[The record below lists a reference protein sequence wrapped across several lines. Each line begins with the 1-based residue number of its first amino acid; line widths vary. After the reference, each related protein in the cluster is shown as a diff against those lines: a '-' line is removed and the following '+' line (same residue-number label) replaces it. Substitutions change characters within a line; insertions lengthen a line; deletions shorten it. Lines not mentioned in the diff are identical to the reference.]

1 MRLTYRLLIAIPLAI
16 AFLAADY
23 YLYQFGFFMGGMA
36 TDSCDNAPGYIFY
49 YLQYLWPA
57 VMGIAALVPSAL
69 IIAKLRWRWMWIA
82 IIGGFLISSACYCGW
97 FFPVLSLAC
106 K

>member
-1 MRLTYRLLIAIPLAI
+1 VLL
-16 AFLAADY
+16 
-23 YLYQFGFFMGGMA
+23 
-36 TDSCDNAPGYIFY
+36 GYSS
-49 YLQYLWPA
+49 L
-57 VMGIAALVPSAL
+57 L

-82 IIGGFLISSACYCGW
+82 IIGGLVISSACYCGW